1 MAKKID
7 NDLLYV
13 TNSLLRIDV
22 MYLLESAGFARNY
35 EIAEMLCRKSTNVS
49 RIVKGLCEHD
59 LVDFETNNGFN
70 FYFLTEKG
78 KEIVNKLRHYHGL
91 D

>member
-35 EIAEMLCRKSTNVS
+35 EIAEMLCRKSTILKRRSDYAKKLEVLFLM
-49 RIVKGLCEHD
+49 GLPRCC
-59 LVDFETNNGFN
+59 
-70 FYFLTEKG
+70 
-78 KEIVNKLRHYHGL
+78 
-91 D
+91 